1 MENHTYKIFPKRIAI
16 VTQPINTYKISVYG
30 EQCGTDI
37 GDKFIL
43 EYFFVCFT
51 RFRIGQ
57 EGRCFGLF
65 DLLSCRFDIFVKL
78 VHFIKMEFFLSI
90 ISLCFISFSLRLLSA
105 LRFFSSALAFSLSAS
120 SCNFNKFWI
129 LRASFAFSFLSSVSS
144 LSPQV
149 PQIQT

>member
-1 MENHTYKIFPKRIAI
+1 MEKCSPLQRISI
-16 VTQPINTYKISVYG
+16 VTHSIKTYKISLYG
-30 EQCGTDI
+30 EQYGTDN

-43 EYFFVCFT
+43 ECFLVCFA

-65 DLLSCRFDIFVKL
+65 DLLSCRFDIFVKH

-105 LRFFSSALAFSLSAS
+105 LRFFSSALAFSILAS

-129 LRASFAFSFLSSVSS
+129 LSASFAFSFLSSASS